1 VSPGP
6 RPPAGLAGTPAERP
20 VRATPGPSALVS
32 PFSRAGVWHA
42 HLMAPRETTKLDRQ
56 VDAVMEASRAFVA
69 LVAQSLAK
77 GEVPLTLPQ
86 WRVLAIVNRY
96 GAQNL
101 KAIAHWM
108 GVHPS
113 TATRACDAL
122 VASGLLHR
130 REDPEDR
137 RRIVLTLSEAGQDLA
152 DSLLLHR
159 RQAIASVLRE
169 MPAARRSRVAEAMR
183 EFAESVGDVP
193 EHDASSFDWAR

>member
-1 VSPGP
+1 V
-6 RPPAGLAGTPAERP
+6 GLTAAADSN
-20 VRATPGPSALVS
+20 ATVICATVIGVPCL
-32 PFSRAGVWHA
+32 RAGVWHA
-42 HLMAPRETTKLDRQ
+42 HLMAPRETKLDHQ

-69 LVAQSLAK
+69 LVAQSLAET
-77 GEVPLTLPQ
+77 EVALTLPQ

-96 GAQNL
+96 GPQNL

-122 VASGLLHR
+122 VASGLLDR

-137 RRIVLTLSEAGQDLA
+137 RRIVLTLSENGQGLA
-152 DSLLLHR
+152 DSLLHRR
-159 RQAIASVLRE
+159 RQAIAGVLE
-169 MPAARRSRVAEAMR
+169 AMPAARRGRVADAMR

-193 EHDASSFDWAR
+193 EHYASSIDWAR

>member
-1 VSPGP
+1 
-6 RPPAGLAGTPAERP
+6 
-20 VRATPGPSALVS
+20 
-32 PFSRAGVWHA
+32 
-42 HLMAPRETTKLDRQ
+42 MAPRETKLDHQ

-69 LVAQSLAK
+69 LVAQSLAET
-77 GEVPLTLPQ
+77 EVALTLPQ

-96 GAQNL
+96 GPQNL

-122 VASGLLHR
+122 VASGLLDR

-137 RRIVLTLSEAGQDLA
+137 RRIVLTLSENGQGLA
-152 DSLLLHR
+152 DSLLHRR
-159 RQAIASVLRE
+159 RQAIAGVLE
-169 MPAARRSRVAEAMR
+169 AMPAARRGRVADAMR

-193 EHDASSFDWAR
+193 EHYASSIDWAR

>member
-1 VSPGP
+1 
-6 RPPAGLAGTPAERP
+6 
-20 VRATPGPSALVS
+20 
-32 PFSRAGVWHA
+32 
-42 HLMAPRETTKLDRQ
+42 MAPRETTKLDRQ

-122 VASGLLHR
+122 VASGLLYR

-193 EHDASSFDWAR
+193 EHDASSIDWAR